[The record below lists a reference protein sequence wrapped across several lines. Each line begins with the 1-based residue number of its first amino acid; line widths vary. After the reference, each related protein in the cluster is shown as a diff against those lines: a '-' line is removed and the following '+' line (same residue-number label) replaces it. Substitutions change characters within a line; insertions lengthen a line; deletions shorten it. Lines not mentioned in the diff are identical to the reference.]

1 MKTSPEHFN
10 SLWPC
15 SGLPERIV
23 MDNGREFHS
32 SALVHFMM
40 NSVLNHAAP
49 LPNSLPLTGLLDG
62 EIARRV

>member
-32 SALVHFMM
+32 SALVHILM
-40 NSVLNHAAP
+40 NNAP
-49 LPNSLPLTGLLDG
+49 NYADPLADSLPVTGLLDG
-62 EIARRV
+62 DIARRA